1 MLISF
6 ILKHYLKFDKTQP
19 FISITAILA
28 FLGVGV
34 GVLVLLVTMS
44 IMNGMIKEFESKLFI
59 MNYPLTIFSTS
70 FRGLDSNIL
79 NFLEKKFPNLKFS
92 PYIQSQAIVRMNA
105 EIYPVVAY
113 GVDLERERAVNS
125 VLDSMKMINVDSNNL
140 NTSQNLTTNKNIES
154 NHKDSKNP
162 FIAVMGENLYHTLSL
177 ESDEKVTLIFTEL
190 APTGIAM
197 TPRMKKFEVAA
208 TYTSGLKNYD
218 NSIIYT
224 TFDALKAIKSQQNSR
239 FDGIHIYSDDAFG
252 DISKLKEA
260 LLEYERETQE
270 RLFADVQG
278 WWEQNGNFFSAME
291 LEKKALFFVLMLII
305 LMASLNI
312 ISSLLM
318 VVMNRRKEIALLISL
333 GASKKQVKRIF
344 FRLGAVIGGSGVIFG
359 VVGALVVIWALK
371 TFDIISIPADVYGT
385 SSLPVDLLFSDLI
398 YTIIG
403 ACAIVALSSYYPAK
417 KASQIDVL
425 SVLRNE

>member
-34 GVLVLLVTMS
+34 GVAVLLITMS

-70 FRGLDSNIL
+70 YRGLDSNLL

-92 PYIQSQAIVRMNA
+92 PYMQSQAIVRMNA
-105 EIYPVVAY
+105 EIYPVVIY
-113 GVDLERERAVNS
+113 GVDFKRERAVNS
-125 VLDSMKMINVDSNNL
+125 VLDSMKTI
-140 NTSQNLTTNKNIES
+140 KNIQS
-154 NHKDSKNP
+154 P
-162 FIAVMGENLYHTLSL
+162 FTAIMGENLYHTLNL
-177 ESDEKVTLIFTEL
+177 ASDEKVTLIFTEL

-197 TPRMKKFEVAA
+197 TPRMKKFDVAA

-224 TFDALKAIKSQQNSR
+224 TFDALQALKSQENTR
-239 FDGIHIYSDDAFG
+239 FEGFHIYSKDAFG
-252 DISKLKEA
+252 DISKLKAA
-260 LLEYERETQE
+260 LLEYERVSNE
-270 RLFADVQG
+270 RVFADVQG

-344 FRLGAVIGGSGVIFG
+344 FRLGSVIGGSGVVFG
-359 VVGALVVIWALK
+359 VLSALIIIWVLK

-385 SSLPVDLLFSDLI
+385 SRLPVDLLWSDLI

-425 SVLRNE
+425 QVLRNE